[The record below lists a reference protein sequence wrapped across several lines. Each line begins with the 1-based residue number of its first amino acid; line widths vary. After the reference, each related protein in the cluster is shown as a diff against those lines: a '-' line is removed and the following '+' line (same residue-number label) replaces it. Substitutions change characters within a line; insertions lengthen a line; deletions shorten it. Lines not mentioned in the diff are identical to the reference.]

1 MEKISYSE
9 GTLRYA
15 QMFIKVNYLPLSMKR
30 IGIVGGTTPE
40 SSVYYYRSFIEISRE
55 LFEND
60 FYPEMIIFNL
70 NFQKFKGAR
79 DWNAREMYLLE
90 VIRAL
95 ERAGAEI
102 IALSAN
108 TPHIVFDS
116 LSKKSKA
123 KMISIIDALAEE
135 ARKRGFRKL
144 LLMGTKTT
152 MTSGFYKEKLEKYGF
167 EVVVPEEYVDE
178 IDRIIFQE
186 LGHGNLKSKNFLIEI
201 VENYKKKYE
210 DLDAAIL
217 GCTELPIALKD
228 GDTSIPLLDTAKIHM
243 RKIIEEAMK

>member
-1 MEKISYSE
+1 
-9 GTLRYA
+9 
-15 QMFIKVNYLPLSMKR
+15 MKR

-40 SSVYYYRSFIEISRE
+40 SSVYYYRNFIEISRE

-60 FYPEMIIFNL
+60 FYPEMVIFNL
-70 NFQKFKGAR
+70 NFKKFKSAKNWT
-79 DWNAREMYLLE
+79 DKENYLLE

-116 LSKKSKA
+116 LAKKTKA
-123 KMISIIDALAEE
+123 RMISIIDALAEE
-135 ARKRGFRKL
+135 AKNNGYKKL

-152 MTSGFYKEKLEKYGF
+152 MTSGFYKEKLEAHGF
-167 EVVVPEEYVDE
+167 EVIIPEEYVDE

-186 LGHGNLKSKNFLIEI
+186 LGHGILKSKNFLLEI
-201 VENYKKKYE
+201 IENYRKKHE
-210 DLDAAIL
+210 DLDAVIL
-217 GCTELPIALKD
+217 GCTELPIVLKD
-228 GDTSIPLLDTAKIHM
+228 GNTSIPLLDTAKIHM

>member
-1 MEKISYSE
+1 
-9 GTLRYA
+9 
-15 QMFIKVNYLPLSMKR
+15 MKR

-40 SSVYYYRSFIEISRE
+40 SSVYYYRNFIEISRE

-70 NFQKFKGAR
+70 NFKKFKSAK
-79 DWNAREMYLLE
+79 DWDDREIYLLE
-90 VIRAL
+90 IIKAL
-95 ERAGAEI
+95 EHAGAEI

-116 LSKKSKA
+116 LAKKTNA

-135 ARKRGFRKL
+135 AKNKGYKKL

-152 MTSGFYKEKLEKYGF
+152 MTSGFYKRKLEEHGF
-167 EVVVPEEYVDE
+167 EVIVPEEYIDE

-186 LGHGNLKSKNFLIEI
+186 LSHGVLKSKNRLINI
-201 VENYKKKYE
+201 VESYKKKYE
-210 DLDAAIL
+210 DLDASIL
-217 GCTELPIALKD
+217 GCTELPIALKE